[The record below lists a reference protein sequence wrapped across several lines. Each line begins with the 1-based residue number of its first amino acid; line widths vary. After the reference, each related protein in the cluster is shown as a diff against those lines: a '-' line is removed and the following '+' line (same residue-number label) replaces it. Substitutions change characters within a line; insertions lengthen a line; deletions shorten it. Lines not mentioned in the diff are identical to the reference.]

1 MSPEIE
7 VMEILCLRVG
17 EGVVGSRGGGSP
29 VSDAVSVLESEV
41 DGKICESPIHCLRP
55 FDP

>member
-17 EGVVGSRGGGSP
+17 EGVVGSRGGVP
-29 VSDAVSVLESEV
+29 LF
-41 DGKICESPIHCLRP
+41 LML
-55 FDP
+55 FQY